1 MTIRFAAVVAYRCP
15 TEIERTATDPEIK
28 KAYRKQSLIHHPD
41 KASFSIIVRFFEVG

>member
-1 MTIRFAAVVAYRCP
+1 MVIRFAAVVAYRRP

-41 KASFSIIVRFFEVG
+41 KASSSLTVRTFEVG